1 MLNDSLIVKL
11 RRYKSKPATYPRTIC
26 PYCGESVTMR
36 HEAYTNVEYIKRK
49 NGTEQFFHSDCF
61 RNYLK
66 GVKDEQFY

>member
-1 MLNDSLIVKL
+1 MLNESLIKKL
-11 RRYKSKPATYPRTIC
+11 QRYELKPATYARTIC

-61 RNYLK
+61 RKYLQ
-66 GVKDEQFY
+66 GVNNETL

>member
-1 MLNDSLIVKL
+1 MLTEQLIKKMQ
-11 RRYKSKPATYPRTIC
+11 RYKLKPATCPRTIC

-36 HEAYTNVEYIKRK
+36 HEAYTNVEYIKWK

-66 GVKDEQFY
+66 GD